1 LQFDTYEHFWV
12 PEFKTSFYGAYLH
25 VDYNADA
32 TSFICS
38 ATRGTVNAAFNSA
51 LVGPRRNIVRNFG
64 NAVLDQDIAQYIA
77 QDSGDAPKKRAM
89 I

>member
-51 LVGPRRNIVRNFG
+51 LVGPRRNIVRN
-64 NAVLDQDIAQYIA
+64 
-77 QDSGDAPKKRAM
+77 SGTRSWTKTLPNILPKTQAM
-89 I
+89 RPRSGR